1 LQDAVEPSGIL
12 PYHTIFSG
20 DHCPCFLDFN
30 ADLLFAG
37 SSPPL
42 APPFRRSPQ
51 LFDPRR
57 TTKYKE
63 CLHDHLA
70 YHNVIEKCKALQE
83 VALTTQWT
91 DSHKAEYEKLDTIIT
106 ETMLFAEHSCFE
118 WSVTL
123 IRAVETVRYWR
134 LFVKCF
140 KAIIEMLQSYY

>member
-1 LQDAVEPSGIL
+1 
-12 PYHTIFSG
+12 
-20 DHCPCFLDFN
+20 
-30 ADLLFAG
+30 
-37 SSPPL
+37 
-42 APPFRRSPQ
+42 
-51 LFDPRR
+51 
-57 TTKYKE
+57 
-63 CLHDHLA
+63 
-70 YHNVIEKCKALQE
+70 VIEKCKALQE

-106 ETMLFAEHSCFE
+106 ETMLFAEHSCSKHYMKCFE